1 MGNQKRPEGLP
12 PTEGVDATH
21 RIAALEIMWRCLRC
35 GELWYRQ
42 APMPEACPS
51 CGAPRE
57 EFVLVAED

>member
-1 MGNQKRPEGLP
+1 MRDEKRPEP
-12 PTEGVDATH
+12 SSESEGVDATH
-21 RIAALEIMWRCLRC
+21 RTATLEIMWRCLRC

-42 APMPEACPS
+42 TPVPEACPS